1 MWTHIIAFVAG
12 VAAGA
17 AVGFITRPKDDE
29 AFEERV
35 AEEVSAFKRRYKELR
50 EETSAAPV
58 AGEPQRE
65 EVKDVVKAVVE
76 TTEEAD
82 ARKSYDTVEPEADV
96 TVQPTGRGVFEIS
109 EAEFINNPQPETETL
124 LYYCLDKTIATVSED
139 LVPEADSLIGTGYRS
154 MDPDDYLYIRNLD
167 VGVDYEVQAVP
178 YSYKEYVLGE

>member
-12 VAAGA
+12 AAIGA
-17 AVGFITRPKDDE
+17 AIGFIARPKDDG

-65 EVKDVVKAVVE
+65 EVKDVVE
-76 TTEEAD
+76 TDEEAD
-82 ARKSYDTVEPEADV
+82 ARKSYDTAEETVDV
-96 TVQPTGRGVFEIS
+96 TVSPVGRGVFEIS
-109 EAEFINNPQPETETL
+109 EREFIDNPQPETETL
-124 LYYCLDKTIATVSED
+124 LYYTLDKTIATVAED
-139 LVPEADSLIGTGYRS
+139 LVPEADSRIGESYRT

-167 VGVDYEVQAVP
+167 VGVDYEIQAVP

>member
-12 VAAGA
+12 AAIGA
-17 AVGFITRPKDDE
+17 AIGFIARPKDDG

-58 AGEPQRE
+58 NGEPPRE
-65 EVKDVVKAVVE
+65 EVKDVVE
-76 TTEEAD
+76 TDAEAD

-96 TVQPTGRGVFEIS
+96 TISPTGRGVFKIS
-109 EAEFINNPQPETETL
+109 EREFIDNPQPETETL
-124 LYYCLDKTIATVSED
+124 LYYTLDKTIATVSED
-139 LVPEADSLIGTGYRS
+139 LVPEADSLIGSGYRS
-154 MDPDDYLYIRNLD
+154 MEPDDYLYVRNLD
-167 VGVDYEVQAVP
+167 VGVDYEIQAVP

>member
-1 MWTHIIAFVAG
+1 MWTHILAFVAG
-12 VAAGA
+12 AAIGVAIGIIA
-17 AVGFITRPKDDE
+17 RPKDED

-35 AEEVSAFKRRYKELR
+35 AEEVTDFKRRYKELR

-58 AGEPQRE
+58 NGEPPRE
-65 EVKDVVKAVVE
+65 EVKDVVE
-76 TTEEAD
+76 TDAEAD

-109 EAEFINNPQPETETL
+109 EREFIDNPQPETETL
-124 LYYCLDKTIATVSED
+124 LYYCLDKTIATISED
-139 LVPEADSLIGTGYRS
+139 LVPEADSLIGESYRT

-167 VGVDYEVQAVP
+167 VGVDYEIQAVP

>member
-1 MWTHIIAFVAG
+1 MWTHVLAFVAG
-12 VAAGA
+12 AAIGA
-17 AVGFITRPKDDE
+17 AIGFITRPKDDK

-35 AEEVSAFKRRYKELR
+35 AEEVADFKRRYKELH
-50 EETSAAPV
+50 EAPAAPV
-58 AGEPQRE
+58 DGEPLRE
-65 EVKDVVKAVVE
+65 EVKDVVE
-76 TTEEAD
+76 TDAEAD

-109 EAEFINNPQPETETL
+109 EREFIDNPQPETETL
-124 LYYCLDKTIATVSED
+124 LYYTLDKTIATVSED

-154 MDPDDYLYIRNLD
+154 MDPEDYLYIRNLD

>member
-1 MWTHIIAFVAG
+1 MWTHILAFVAG
-12 VAAGA
+12 AAIGA
-17 AVGFITRPKDDE
+17 TVGFIAHPKDED

-35 AEEVSAFKRRYKELR
+35 AEEVADFKRRYKELR

-58 AGEPQRE
+58 NGEPQRE
-65 EVKDVVKAVVE
+65 EVKDVDE
-76 TTEEAD
+76 TEMEAD
-82 ARKSYDTVEPEADV
+82 ARKSYDTAEETADV
-96 TVQPTGRGVFEIS
+96 TVQPTARGVFEIS
-109 EAEFINNPQPETETL
+109 EKEFIDNPQPETETL
-124 LYYCLDKTIATVSED
+124 LYYTLDKTVATVSED

>member
-1 MWTHIIAFVAG
+1 MWTHILAFL
-12 VAAGA
+12 AGA
-17 AVGFITRPKDDE
+17 ATGVAIGIIARPKDED

-35 AEEVSAFKRRYKELR
+35 AEEVADFKRRYKELR
-50 EETSAAPV
+50 EETSDAPIS
-58 AGEPQRE
+58 GEPQRE
-65 EVKDVVKAVVE
+65 EVKDVVE
-76 TTEEAD
+76 TDEEAD

-96 TVQPTGRGVFEIS
+96 TVSPIGRGVFEIS
-109 EAEFINNPQPETETL
+109 EREFIDNPQPETETL

-139 LVPEADSLIGTGYRS
+139 LVPEADSLIGESYRT